1 MGVVSTGS
9 SPSSAQPRGLLGSSL
24 ASPFGGGTSPRQSLG
39 AVLQLSSSPWLS
51 PAGWER
57 SQPTDGD
64 ISACPQPPEATAN
77 TGMAATTTQGRHK
90 RMDEGVVCSAPGP
103 QPCGARTGPALWLPS
118 RSHGPR
124 GSVLLGAG
132 RLGDADVDEERG
144 GRDAGAVLGEEVDV
158 AVACRGDSEAVAEHP
173 AP

>member
-1 MGVVSTGS
+1 MGAVSTGS

-39 AVLQLSSSPWLS
+39 AVLQLSSSPGLS

-90 RMDEGVVCSAPGP
+90 RMDEGGCAQPRGP
-103 QPCGARTGPALWLPS
+103 SRVGPERGRPYGFHPDPTGPAGQSCSGPGGSAMRMWTKSEEGGMLVPS
-118 RSHGPR
+118 
-124 GSVLLGAG
+124 L
-132 RLGDADVDEERG
+132 ER
-144 GRDAGAVLGEEVDV
+144 RWMW
-158 AVACRGDSEAVAEHP
+158 R
-173 AP
+173 